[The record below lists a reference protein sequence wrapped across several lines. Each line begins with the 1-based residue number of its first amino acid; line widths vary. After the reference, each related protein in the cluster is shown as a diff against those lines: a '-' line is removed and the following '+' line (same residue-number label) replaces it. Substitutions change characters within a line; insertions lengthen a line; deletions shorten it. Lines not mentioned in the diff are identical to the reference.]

1 ARQQY
6 GESIEN
12 VVLATGEDFPD
23 ALAAA
28 PLAYY
33 YNAPIL
39 LTEKKKL
46 SKVTEAALTFLQ
58 VENVTIV
65 GGKGAVSTSI
75 ENYLEDELGIE
86 VDRVAGKDRYE
97 TAAAIAKEL
106 PPSDTAVVAYGKNFP
121 DALS

>member
-1 ARQQY
+1 
-6 GESIEN
+6 
-12 VVLATGEDFPD
+12 FPD

-97 TAAAIAKEL
+97 T
-106 PPSDTAVVAYGKNFP
+106 
-121 DALS
+121 